1 MRKQF
6 SILILLLFILLG
18 SLWGQIKEMSLS
30 REQKLKDFSFLY
42 ESLKENYPFFEVQK
56 RKNGFDWLANKKV
69 YEKKIAQTK
78 TNSTYFFTI
87 QEILNELEN
96 PHVNLNPTIER
107 DLYINTYRNAVNFK
121 PKYERWYSI
130 LEKSESNTKYW
141 QNVWF
146 ASKRNNN
153 FNQFKQEKSKTSEN
167 IETLFFQKESIA
179 VIRIKSFMFSNIE
192 KDKAK
197 IKSFVKE
204 IENYKFI
211 IIDIQGNSGG
221 SSNYWSRYL
230 VPYFTSKS
238 INFYRI
244 FAIKKGKLNKYY
256 YPNCF
261 ETDFSVFSNLENKS
275 QELTV
280 DFYSIF
286 KSQDTVHSKSS
297 KNLKGKIFLLVNE
310 EVVSASED
318 FAYFCKVSK
327 WAKVVGTT
335 TLGDGICGE
344 PVLLRLPE
352 SGIVISYPA
361 LVGLNPDGTWNFET
375 KTVPDIYIGGK
386 DSRERLKNFI
396 TYIKKCSRKS
406 P

>member
-6 SILILLLFILLG
+6 SILILLLFISLG
-18 SLWGQIKEMSLS
+18 PLWGQIEEISLS
-30 REQKLKDFSFLY
+30 IEQKLQDFSFLY
-42 ESLKENYPFFEVQK
+42 ENLKENYPFFEVQK
-56 RKNGFDWLANKKV
+56 RKNGFDWLANKKG
-69 YEKKIAQTK
+69 YEEKIAQTK
-78 TNSTYFFTI
+78 TNSAYFFTI
-87 QEILNELEN
+87 REILNELEN

-107 DLYINTYRNAVNFK
+107 DLYINTYRDAVKVK
-121 PKYERWYSI
+121 PKYEQWYSI
-130 LEKSESNTKYW
+130 LEKSESYTKYW
-141 QNVWF
+141 QNIWF
-146 ASKRNNN
+146 KGKKNKN
-153 FNQFKQEKSKTSEN
+153 FNQFKQEKTKISEN
-167 IETLFFQKESIA
+167 IDTFFFQKESIA

-197 IKSFVKE
+197 IKSFVE
-204 IENYKFI
+204 DVENYKFI

-238 INFYRI
+238 IEFHRI

-256 YPNCF
+256 YPNYF
-261 ETDFSVFSNLENKS
+261 ETDFSVFSNLESKP
-275 QELTV
+275 QELTT
-280 DFYSIF
+280 DSYSIF
-286 KSQDTVHSKSS
+286 KSQDTIHSKSS

-335 TLGDGICGE
+335 TMGDGVCGE

-361 LVGLNPDGTWNFET
+361 LVGLNPDGSWNFET
-375 KTVPDIYIGGK
+375 KTVPDIYIEGK
-386 DSRERLKNFI
+386 NSNERLRNFI
-396 TYIKKCSRKS
+396 EYIKKKFR
-406 P
+406 